1 MEDGVT
7 TADVE
12 DVADAAP
19 QPIPV
24 ETLIRMFEASEES
37 TVDER
42 QGSER
47 DRDYYDNIQLTAE
60 EEAVLKKRKQP
71 IVIDN
76 KIKGKVDYLVGHEI
90 RTRTDPKAFPRTPKE
105 EDAANAATDALRF
118 VADSTR
124 FSQAKTKVWENVLI
138 EGMGGVLIG
147 CKHKKDGKVDITIK
161 QIPWDRLFRDPHS
174 RERDFSDATY
184 KGIVTWMDYD
194 VAVKKWPDATD
205 ALEVTLSQSNSQTYD
220 DRPKH
225 RIWADGK
232 RKRVRVCEIYYR
244 HDGVWFQAF
253 YTEGGLLS
261 GNEPVKYVDQ
271 DKEPECPLELLGGY
285 CNRENERY
293 GIVRPL
299 ISLQDEQNKRRSKAL
314 HLLSVRQVIAEK
326 GAVANVATARAEL
339 AKPDGYVEVTPN
351 MRFDIAQTNDL
362 AQGQF
367 QLLAQ
372 TDQALSQ
379 QGANAALLGKDQN
392 APSGRAILAN
402 QQGGQ
407 TELAP
412 LLDGLRDWQRRV
424 MTQVWNRIRQYW
436 TAETWIRV
444 TDDENNLKWVGLN
457 VPQVAQTAYGPQQVG
472 VENPVAD
479 LMVDIT
485 IEEAP
490 DTANIQA
497 EQFEQL
503 TQMVTAGIQIPPDV
517 VIEASSLRNKAAIL
531 DRMRGDPQAQAQQQ
545 AEQKQKADAVFAAK
559 LDIDKSTAEKNRASA
574 IKSISDAATQHHQAT
589 LPPPEISPPETSGV
603 NVPPT

>member
-7 TADVE
+7 TAEVE
-12 DVADAAP
+12 DAQGVAP
-19 QPIPV
+19 QPLPV

-37 TVDER
+37 TIDER
-42 QGSER
+42 QFSER
-47 DRDYYDNIQLTAE
+47 DRDYYDNIQWTDE
-60 EEAVLKKRKQP
+60 EIAILKKRKQP
-71 IVIDN
+71 IVTAN
-76 KIKGKVDYLVGHEI
+76 KIKGKIDYLVGHEI

-105 EDAANAATDALRF
+105 EQAANAATDALRY
-118 VADSTR
+118 VSDASR
-124 FSQAKTKVWENVLI
+124 FAQTKTKVWENVLI
-138 EGMGGVLIG
+138 EGFGGCIVR
-147 CKHKKDGKVDITIK
+147 CKHGKTKVEITP
-161 QIPWDRLFRDPHS
+161 QWIPWDRLFRDPHS

-194 VAVKKWPDATD
+194 DALRKWPDASE

-232 RKRVRVCEIYYR
+232 RKRVRVVEIYYR
-244 HDGVWFQAF
+244 HDGVWWQAF
-253 YTEGGLLS
+253 FTEGGLLS
-261 GNEPVKYVDQ
+261 GNEPCEYLDQ
-271 DKEPECPLELLGGY
+271 DSEPECPLILTGGY

-293 GIVRPL
+293 GVVRTL
-299 ISLQDEQNKRRSKAL
+299 ISLQDEMNKRRSKAL

-326 GAVANVATARAEL
+326 GATDNVARAKSEL
-339 AKPDGYVEVTPN
+339 AKPDGYIEVVPG
-351 MRFDIAQTNDL
+351 MRFEIAETADL

-367 QLLAQ
+367 QLLALTNQ
-372 TDQALSQ
+372 EMQE

-424 MTQVWNRIRQYW
+424 MEQCWNRIRQYW

-472 VENPVAD
+472 VDNAVAE

-517 VIEASSLRNKAAIL
+517 VIEASSLRNKDALLERI
-531 DRMRGDPQAQAQQQ
+531 RGNPEQQQQQQAQQQ
-545 AEQKQKADAVFAAK
+545 AKQDAVFSAE
-559 LDIDKSTAEKNRASA
+559 LDKTRSEAEKNRASA
-574 IKSISDAATQHHQAT
+574 IKAISEAATHHREGS